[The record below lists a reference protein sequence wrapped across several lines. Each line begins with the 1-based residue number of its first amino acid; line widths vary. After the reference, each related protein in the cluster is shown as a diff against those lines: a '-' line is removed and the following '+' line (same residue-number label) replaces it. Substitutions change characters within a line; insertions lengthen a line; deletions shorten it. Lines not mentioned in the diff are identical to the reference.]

1 MIHSVFEQR
10 VPKIGETRGNL
21 GYLSLPCFRSFHCL
35 VQCFTGMTTKLLT
48 LEARYLSSKCANV
61 LPLAEGLCLLS
72 IEDRGWLREPTLVS
86 HRRLAQSLLWSFGT
100 QGQTSFKPILWL
112 LSNHTGSQTE
122 TLTHT
127 GGDEEERLGVFGS
140 RPGGACL
147 SWSG

>member
-35 VQCFTGMTTKLLT
+35 VQCLTGMTTKLLT
-48 LEARYLSSKCANV
+48 LEARYLSRKYANV
-61 LPLAEGLCLLS
+61 LPLAEGLCQLS

-112 LSNHTGSQTE
+112 LSNQTGSQTE

-140 RPGGACL
+140 QPGGACL